1 MTGRLRALRILAAGM
16 AVGGIGFGL
25 FTVIFGLVNP
35 DQASHAFHN
44 PIVASLLI
52 VLSAP
57 PLIAI
62 ARAPE
67 RPIRPLVILA
77 AIGVAALATMA
88 MALTIDPFTL
98 PFVVLVA
105 VLWAIATDRAEPF
118 PAGSPSVAMLALSVL
133 AAVALGPYAVEQAEL
148 QRTDRV
154 SEHAA
159 FFHWVEMAFYTA
171 AIPLLGLL
179 AGLRPAP
186 YRMAAWCAAVALAI
200 LGIASLVYGEYASAM
215 PAPLAW
221 ALIAGGIVFI
231 GVAEWEARRQEP
243 AG

>member
-1 MTGRLRALRILAAGM
+1 MTARLRALRILAAGM

-25 FTVIFGLVNP
+25 FTVVFGLVSP
-35 DQASHAFHN
+35 DQAPHAFHN

-67 RPIRPLVILA
+67 RPIRPLVVLA

-105 VLWAIATDRAEPF
+105 VLWAVATDRADAF
-118 PAGSPSVAMLALSVL
+118 PAGAPSVAMLALSAL
-133 AAVALGPYAVEQAEL
+133 AAAALGPYAVAQAEL
-148 QRTDRV
+148 QRTDQV

-159 FFHWVEMAFYTA
+159 FFHWVEMAFYAT

-179 AGLRPAP
+179 AGLRPAA

-200 LGIASLVYGEYASAM
+200 LGIASLVYGEYASALPVPM
-215 PAPLAW
+215 AW
-221 ALIAGGIVFI
+221 VVAVGSVVFI
-231 GVAEWEARRQEP
+231 VVAEWEDRRQGP
-243 AG
+243 AR

>member
-1 MTGRLRALRILAAGM
+1 M

-25 FTVIFGLVNP
+25 FTIVFGFVNP
-35 DQASHAFHN
+35 DQVPHAFHN

-62 ARAPE
+62 VRAPD

-77 AIGVAALATMA
+77 AVGIAALATMA
-88 MALTIDPFTL
+88 MARTIDPFTL

-105 VLWAIATDRAEPF
+105 VLWALATDRAAPF
-118 PAGSPSVAMLALSVL
+118 PAGVPSVAMLALSVV
-133 AAVALGPYAVEQAEL
+133 AAAALVPYVVSQAEL
-148 QRTDRV
+148 QRIDRV

-159 FFHWVEMAFYTA
+159 FFHWVEMAFYAT

-179 AGLRPAP
+179 AGLRPVA
-186 YRMAAWCAAVALAI
+186 YRMAGWCAAGALAI
-200 LGIASLVYGEYASAM
+200 LGIASLVYATYASAM
-215 PAPLAW
+215 PAPMGW
-221 ALIAGGIVFI
+221 ALTAGSVVFTV
-231 GVAEWEARRQEP
+231 VAEWEARRQQL

>member
-25 FTVIFGLVNP
+25 FTIVFGLVNP
-35 DQASHAFHN
+35 DQAPHAFHN

-67 RPIRPLVILA
+67 RPIRPLIILA

-98 PFVVLVA
+98 PFVLLVA
-105 VLWAIATDRAEPF
+105 VLWALATDRADSF
-118 PAGSPSVAMLALSVL
+118 PAGSPSLAMLGLSVL
-133 AAVALGPYAVEQAEL
+133 AAVALAPYAVAQADL
-148 QRTDRV
+148 QRTDQV

-159 FFHWVEMAFYTA
+159 FFHWVEMAFYA
-171 AIPLLGLL
+171 SAIPLLGLL
-179 AGLRPAP
+179 AGLRPAA

-200 LGIASLVYGEYASAM
+200 IGIASLAYGAYASAL

-221 ALIAGGIVFI
+221 AAIAGSLVFI
-231 GVAEWEARRQEP
+231 VVAEWEARRHEP

>member
-1 MTGRLRALRILAAGM
+1 MRILAAGM

-25 FTVIFGLVNP
+25 FTIAIGFL
-35 DQASHAFHN
+35 DLEQAPHAFHN
-44 PIVASLLI
+44 PIVASLLV

-105 VLWAIATDRAEPF
+105 VLWAVATDRAEPV
-118 PAGSPSVAMLALSVL
+118 PAGTPSVAMLALSAV
-133 AAVALGPYAVEQAEL
+133 AAVALAPYAVAQAEL

-154 SEHAA
+154 SDHAA
-159 FFHWVEMAFYTA
+159 FFHWVEMAFYAT

-179 AGLRPAP
+179 AGLRPAA
-186 YRMAAWCAAVALAI
+186 YRLAARCAAVALAI
-200 LGIASLVYGEYASAM
+200 LGIASLVYGDYASAM

-221 ALIAGGIVFI
+221 ALTAGSVLFIV
-231 GVAEWEARRQEP
+231 VAEWEARRQQP

>member
-1 MTGRLRALRILAAGM
+1 MSGRVRALRILAGGM

-25 FTVIFGLVNP
+25 FTIVFGFVNP
-35 DQASHAFHN
+35 DQAPHAFHN

-62 ARAPE
+62 VRWPE

-77 AIGVAALATMA
+77 AVGVAALATMA

-98 PFVVLVA
+98 PFVVLVG
-105 VLWAIATDRAEPF
+105 VLWALATDRAEPF
-118 PAGSPSVAMLALSVL
+118 PAGVPSLAMLALNAV
-133 AAVALGPYAVEQAEL
+133 AAVALGPYVVAQAEL
-148 QRTDRV
+148 QRTDQV

-159 FFHWVEMAFYTA
+159 FFHWVEMAFYAT

-179 AGLRPAP
+179 TGLRPAA

-200 LGIASLVYGEYASAM
+200 LGTTSLVYRDYASAM
-215 PAPLAW
+215 PAPIGW
-221 ALIAGGIVFI
+221 ALIAGSIVFLV
-231 GVAEWEARRQEP
+231 VAEWEARRQQLP
-243 AG
+243 A